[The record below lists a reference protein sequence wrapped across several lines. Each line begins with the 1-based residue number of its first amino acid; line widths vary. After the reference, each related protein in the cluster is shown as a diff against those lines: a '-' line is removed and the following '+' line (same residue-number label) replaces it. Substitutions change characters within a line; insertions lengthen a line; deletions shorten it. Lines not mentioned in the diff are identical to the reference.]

1 MLASSQSESER
12 QKIRKK
18 MSEDPALSKIL
29 YQLET
34 GKGDDGEETIEAREQ
49 RHRREEIEDAGG
61 PGGLVPGTRSVID
74 LEDIAFAQ
82 GSHFMPNKRCHLPD
96 GSFRKQR
103 KG

>member
-1 MLASSQSESER
+1 MLASSQSNSER
-12 QKIRKK
+12 QKIRKQ

-34 GKGDDGEETIEAREQ
+34 GKGDEGEETIEAREQ

-61 PGGLVPGTRSVID
+61 PGGLVPGARNVIN